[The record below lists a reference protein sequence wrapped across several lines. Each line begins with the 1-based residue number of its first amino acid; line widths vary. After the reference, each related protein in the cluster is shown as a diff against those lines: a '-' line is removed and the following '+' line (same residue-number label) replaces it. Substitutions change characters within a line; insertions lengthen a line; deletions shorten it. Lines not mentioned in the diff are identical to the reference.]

1 MTVKILFQKTFP
13 LAVLQ
18 KAEHV
23 RKVTDDDEPLAGRKK
38 DEQKIESIELAE
50 KKSDETPR
58 DRMKSG
64 EVESFIQ
71 KKNLAQGM
79 MDLALVSANCNQ
91 LRYVL
96 DMSSI
101 HPYFFTSLALILS
114 SLILQVVVG
123 VVLLYSNR

>member
-1 MTVKILFQKTFP
+1 M
-13 LAVLQ
+13 
-18 KAEHV
+18 
-23 RKVTDDDEPLAGRKK
+23 TDDDN
-38 DEQKIESIELAE
+38 KIDSIELGE
-50 KKSDETPR
+50 KKDDCFPR
-58 DRMKSG
+58 ADQNRMKSG

-71 KKNLAQGM
+71 KKNMAQGM

-101 HPYFFTSLALILS
+101 HPYFFTSLCLILS
-114 SLILQVVVG
+114 SLALQVVVG